1 MKSSVFFLSFIL
13 LMSPL
18 LSFVDVTE
26 ATSGRA
32 MACNG
37 TVCFNEALPNPTG
50 SDDATWPNGEW
61 MEIYNTGTTPVDVL
75 NWKLINKAS
84 KTLNFDSVSIVGF
97 EAGNSST
104 WTIQPGDYMVIARNG
119 TPQSQFYLTNTFD
132 YITMEDSS
140 GNVIDQA
147 SWNSSSSGY
156 SLEEDPTSAAN
167 DWVSTNSPTPGAIN
181 SASTPSVLSDLRINE
196 VMANPWPSED
206 NASWP
211 GGEWFEIWNSGQ
223 SDIDLTGWYVQ
234 DAAGNNIPFNESHL
248 IGSPIIAADDYR
260 IVAINSSNG
269 RSILNNGAET
279 LVLFWPNGTQA
290 QMVSWSK
297 NVAGFSLSP
306 QMDGS
311 WSFSSYPTQGT
322 PNALDWDA
330 IVSGPPIVKI
340 SEVLVNSSNDGAPL
354 PDGEWIEIYNPT
366 NNDLD
371 LVNWKLMDGMGNVT
385 NIDTNS
391 LLQNSSQ
398 PDTIISAD
406 GRRLVQFSM
415 GTELWNYY
423 NQVMLID
430 DLGTIVHKAWWTDSP
445 ALNVTLIEPADPIQP
460 WIPASY
466 PTPGQPEP
474 DTTTISGE
482 LAFNEIFADAV
493 GNDSWSWPNGE
504 WIELINTG
512 NQPVDIANWHFTSGS
527 RNFNINEHQM
537 PLKSG
542 TTIAPGEIVLVAIN
556 GSQGFY
562 LKNTIDTME
571 LRDSSN
577 QIISSITYNST
588 TEGESSW
595 LWNGEWT
602 QAPWATPGVANPDTS
617 PYLGDDAIEITEILA
632 HCSEGTITP
641 SDDWVEV
648 LNNGTQVIDL
658 SAWRLI
664 SDDGDLFHMRDSN
677 IWNSTTMTLAP
688 GLRAVF
694 TTPNWFISGLGGSA
708 ILEDPDGNEVDRV
721 DWTITTDCTTMN
733 SEGEVLPWPT
743 PGQPEPDTTNL
754 TNPEDLMFSR
764 FMFEEKSQT
773 TNDEFFEIS
782 NTGTQTASLTGWMI
796 RKTTTGGVSFNGT
809 FISGQISADSSV
821 IISPDADSV
830 KAMGSTMILDAD
842 DVMSYPVWMPNSGA
856 TMQLVSPDGIVADTF
871 VYGNGPTSS
880 EGWSGPSIGVPVTT
894 VDRILYLRGDGCG
907 DMQDTDSSSDWEM
920 RWSVAGASHFC
931 GINTFSDDTTVTP
944 LIGPDSGFS
953 EVINLLGDAEDSIH
967 LHVYQLHHPNL
978 VMALIEAA
986 NRDVDITVVI
996 HEPETWWG
1004 DYNVEQSLAMAWEL
1018 ENAGADVLQFS
1029 SSSSS
1034 PYQYVHSKVAVVDS
1048 EHVWIGS
1055 GNWKNASMPVDGI
1068 GNRDW
1073 GVIVDSVDLAT
1084 IVLERMAFDENPSEL
1099 HIEDSTYQQ
1108 PTESYIIPFAYSA
1121 GEVTQA
1127 IYGPITGELLT
1138 CPDDC
1143 MFGLSDLI
1151 DSADSEILLSLQYLE
1166 MDWYWGWQENPLLDS
1181 LEDAASRGVSIRLAI
1196 NQHYIDDNPEIREVV
1211 SELNDWDGD
1220 VEAIL
1225 MSENETI
1232 EKLHNKGVI
1241 VDGESVLISSIN
1253 WGDNSILR
1261 NREMGL
1267 IIHSQAVTA
1276 PFEESFWE
1284 DWNRLDM
1291 NTDSDIDGIP
1301 DYWEVA
1307 NNLSRT
1313 NQDSNLDPD
1322 GDGLNNIGEFSY
1334 GSNPY
1339 SNDTDGDCITDGNE
1353 ILWAANNPDVSAGD
1367 AVTMADADNDGQA
1380 DSEVI
1385 GCEPD
1390 TGNGNNGG
1398 DNNQGSDD
1406 TTTQDSDG
1414 DGILDEVDDCPDT
1427 VTGAATDTQG
1437 CSNEQN
1443 KKQVVDESGE
1453 DEESSGMTFML
1464 TLITIGLL
1472 VLVGAGT
1479 ILLTKKKEPE
1489 DDDVSAE
1496 MIATEAADSK
1506 NWEMPVLNGSAE
1518 GEVVPSEDPGKF
1530 PGWSEEQ
1537 VQKYLDSGWSE
1548 EQLSEWYQQQV
1559 KDNSSED

>member
-1453 DEESSGMTFML
+1453 DEDSSGMTFML